1 MKNSSLDF
9 TLTVWCFC
17 CEALEGAQDST
28 CGTDGR
34 LRYGTIVDKSEDK
47 GVHGFVEY
55 VIVVFCSM
63 QLSNIE
69 EVELGL
75 QNQQHYN
82 SMHLS
87 WHYLV

>member
-1 MKNSSLDF
+1 M
-9 TLTVWCFC
+9 
-17 CEALEGAQDST
+17 
-28 CGTDGR
+28 
-34 LRYGTIVDKSEDK
+34 
-47 GVHGFVEY
+47 EY

-82 SMHLS
+82 SMNLS

>member
-47 GVHGFVEY
+47 GVVLRW
-55 VIVVFCSM
+55 SM
-63 QLSNIE
+63 S
-69 EVELGL
+69 
-75 QNQQHYN
+75 
-82 SMHLS
+82 
-87 WHYLV
+87 